1 MIRNKKYKKVLNDLS
16 LSQGLAKKKKK
27 CVVNEGLIEK
37 RSEKCRIRIIMQVKK
52 KAD

>member
-1 MIRNKKYKKVLNDLS
+1 MTYLLVKVWL
-16 LSQGLAKKKKK
+16 KKKKK
-27 CVVNEGLIEK
+27 SVVNEGLIEK

>member
-16 LSQGLAKKKKK
+16 LSQGLAKKKK